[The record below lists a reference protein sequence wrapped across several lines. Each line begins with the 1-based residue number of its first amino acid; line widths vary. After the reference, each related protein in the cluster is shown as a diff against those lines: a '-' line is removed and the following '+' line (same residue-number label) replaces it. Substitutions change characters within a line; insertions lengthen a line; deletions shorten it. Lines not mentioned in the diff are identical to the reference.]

1 MLMRITGLVD
11 ILHLG
16 GREMARKKIREYDS
30 KRLLKEH
37 YKRFAGAELGIKSAQ
52 ITESTDVNEL
62 VKKEPWISSEKL
74 VVKPDMLFGKRG
86 KSGLVALN
94 LDLAQVAVFVKER
107 LGKEVEM
114 GGCKGPITTFI
125 VEPFI
130 PHKEEFYLNIV
141 SDRLGNS
148 ISFSEC
154 GGIEIEENWD
164 KVKTIFV
171 PTGLDFTAETCAP
184 LVATLPLEIKEI
196 IEEFIKVIFALFL
209 DLDFTFLEM
218 NPFTLVNG
226 KPYPLDMRGELD
238 DTATFKNF
246 KKWGNIDFPMPFGR
260 VMSSTESFIHGLDE
274 KTSAS
279 LKFTVLNPKG
289 RIWTMVAGG
298 GASVIYADTVGDL
311 GFASELGNYAEYSGA
326 PNEDE
331 VLQYARVVIDC
342 ATADPDGRQRAL
354 VIGGGIAN
362 FTDVAATFNGIIRAL
377 KEKESKLKA
386 ARMHIYVRRGGPNYQ
401 RGLAKMRT
409 LGQEI
414 GIPIEVYGP
423 EATMTG
429 ICKQAIECIT
439 AAA

>member
-1 MLMRITGLVD
+1 
-11 ILHLG
+11 
-16 GREMARKKIREYDS
+16 MARKKIREYDS

-37 YKRFAGAELGIKSAQ
+37 FKRFSGLDLPIKSVQ
-52 ITESTDVNEL
+52 VTECTDFNEL
-62 VKKEPWISSEKL
+62 AEKEPWLSSSKL

-94 LDLAQVAVFVKER
+94 MDLAEVASFVKER
-107 LGKEVEM
+107 LGKEVEIS
-114 GGCKGPITTFI
+114 GCKGPITTFI

-130 PHKEEFYLNIV
+130 PHMEEFYLNIV
-141 SDRLGNS
+141 SERLGNS

-164 KVKTIFV
+164 KVKTVFI
-171 PTGLDFTAETCAP
+171 PTGISLTLENIAP
-184 LVATLPLEIKEI
+184 LVATLPLEIKVE
-196 IEEFIKVIFALFL
+196 IEEFLKVIFDLFQ

-238 DTATFKNF
+238 DTAAFKNF
-246 KKWGNIDFPMPFGR
+246 KKWGNIEFPMPFGR
-260 VMSSTESFIHGLDE
+260 VMSTTESFIHELDE

-311 GFASELGNYAEYSGA
+311 GYAPELGNYAEYSGA
-326 PNEDE
+326 PKEDE

-342 ATADPDGRQRAL
+342 ATSDPDGQKRAL

-362 FTDVAATFNGIIRAL
+362 FTDVAATFSGIIRAL
-377 KEKESKLKA
+377 KEKEQKLKEA
-386 ARMHIYVRRGGPNYQ
+386 NMHIYVRRGGPNYQ
-401 RGLAKMRT
+401 KGLAKMRA
-409 LGQEI
+409 LGEEI

-429 ICKQAIECIT
+429 ICKQAIQCIT

>member
-1 MLMRITGLVD
+1 
-11 ILHLG
+11 
-16 GREMARKKIREYDS
+16 MARKKIREYDS

-37 YKRFAGAELGIKSAQ
+37 FKRIAGMDLSIKSVQ
-52 ITESTDVNEL
+52 VTESTDLNEL
-62 VKKEPWISSEKL
+62 ADKESWLSSEKL

-94 LDLAQVAVFVKER
+94 LDLAQVDAFVKER

-125 VEPFI
+125 VEPFV
-130 PHKEEFYLNIV
+130 PHNEEFYLNIV
-141 SDRLGNS
+141 SDRLGCS

-154 GGIEIEENWD
+154 GGIEIEENWN

-171 PTGLDFTAETCAP
+171 PTGTSFTAETCAP
-184 LVATLPLEIKEI
+184 LIATLPLEIKDT
-196 IEEFIKVIFALFL
+196 IEEFIKSVFSIFS

-218 NPFTLVNG
+218 NPFTLVEG

-238 DTATFKNF
+238 DTASFKNF
-246 KKWGNIDFPMPFGR
+246 KKWGNIEFPLPFGR
-260 VMSSTESFIHGLDE
+260 VMSSTESFIHQLDE

-279 LKFTVLNPKG
+279 LKFTVLNPMG

-311 GFASELGNYAEYSGA
+311 GYASELGNYAEYSGA

-342 ATADPDGRQRAL
+342 ATADPDGRKRAL

-362 FTDVAATFNGIIRAL
+362 FTDVAATFSGIIRAL
-377 KEKESKLKA
+377 REKESKLKA
-386 ARMHIYVRRGGPNYQ
+386 SRMHVYVRRGGPNYQ
-401 RGLAKMRT
+401 TGLAKMRV
-409 LGQEI
+409 LGEEI
-414 GIPIEVYGP
+414 GIPLEVYGP
-423 EATMTG
+423 EETMTG
-429 ICKQAIECIT
+429 ICKEAIECIT

>member
-1 MLMRITGLVD
+1 
-11 ILHLG
+11 
-16 GREMARKKIREYDS
+16 MARKKIREYDS

-37 YKRFAGAELGIKSAQ
+37 FKRISGQDLPIKSAQ
-52 ITESTDVNEL
+52 VTESTDINEL
-62 VKKEPWISSEKL
+62 VEKEPWLSSSKL

-94 LDLAQVAVFVKER
+94 LDLAGVAAFVKER

-125 VEPFI
+125 AEPFI
-130 PHKEEFYLNIV
+130 PHNEEFYLNIV

-154 GGIEIEENWD
+154 GGIDIEENWD
-164 KVKTIFV
+164 KVKTVFI
-171 PTGLDFTAETCAP
+171 PTGESLTAENISP
-184 LVATLPLEIKEI
+184 LIATLPLEIKGEL
-196 IEEFIKVIFALFL
+196 EDFLKVIFNIFQ

-218 NPFTLVNG
+218 NPFALVDG

-246 KKWGNIDFPMPFGR
+246 KKWGNIEFPLPFGR
-260 VMSSTESFIHGLDE
+260 VMSPTESFIHGLDE

-279 LKFTVLNPKG
+279 LKFTVLNPVG

-311 GFASELGNYAEYSGA
+311 GYAPELGNYAEYSGA
-326 PNEDE
+326 PKEGE

-342 ATADPDGRQRAL
+342 ATANPDGQKRAL

-362 FTDVAATFNGIIRAL
+362 FTDVAATFSGIIRAL
-377 KEKESKLKA
+377 KEKEQKLKEA
-386 ARMHIYVRRGGPNYQ
+386 NMHIYVRRGGPNYQ
-401 RGLAKMRT
+401 RGLAKMRA
-409 LGQEI
+409 LGEEI

-429 ICKQAIECIT
+429 ICKQAIQCIT
-439 AAA
+439 ASA